1 MSECSAL
8 FRFTD
13 ESGDHRPHSIEEFG
27 EEGQEDD
34 DNDEE
39 EEEEEEEDEDE
50 EREKEVMEIDTLLN
64 MDESPPKRRRIKQES
79 ETESD

>member
-39 EEEEEEEDEDE
+39 EEEEEEEDQDE

-79 ETESD
+79 GTESD

>member
-39 EEEEEEEDEDE
+39 EEEEEEDQDE

-79 ETESD
+79 ETKSD

>member
-39 EEEEEEEDEDE
+39 EEEEDQDE

>member
-39 EEEEEEEDEDE
+39 EEEEEDQDE